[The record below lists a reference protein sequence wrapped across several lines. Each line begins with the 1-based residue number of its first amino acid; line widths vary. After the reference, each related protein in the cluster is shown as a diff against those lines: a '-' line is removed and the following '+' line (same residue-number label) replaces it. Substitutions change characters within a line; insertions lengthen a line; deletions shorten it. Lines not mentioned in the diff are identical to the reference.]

1 MKNQIVCQEERR
13 FALVDQLEL
22 WLAHARGQVCRRAG
36 RPGHLFR
43 SRILLGALLA
53 VLLLPAARG
62 VEVGAAST
70 NLASAIDLRP
80 AFQKWGL
87 PLRSQGSRGT
97 CSVFALTGALEY
109 ALARRQQTGTVLSVE
124 FLNWASNQATT
135 NSKDGGFF
143 SDLWTGFEAYGICPE
158 TSLPYRQNYDPNL
171 RPEEMVLRRA
181 KETAKARLRLHWIK
195 PWNVATGLTET
206 QFLEIKHTLSLG
218 WPVCGGFR
226 WPKHEHW
233 QKDVLQMAP
242 AAEVFDGH
250 SVLLVGFNDDPAE
263 PGGGVFLIR
272 NSGGG
277 VHDGAMPYEYVR
289 AYINDAAWVEPA
301 P

>member
-1 MKNQIVCQEERR
+1 MNPTLKRNNFLI
-13 FALVDQLEL
+13 
-22 WLAHARGQVCRRAG
+22 CRRV
-36 RPGHLFR
+36 
-43 SRILLGALLA
+43 LLALRCTLPA
-53 VLLLPAARG
+53 VLLWPAAYG
-62 VEVGAAST
+62 VEAAAAAT
-70 NLASAIDLRP
+70 NQVSFVDLRP
-80 AFQKWGL
+80 TFQKWGL

-97 CSVFALTGALEY
+97 CSVFTLNGALEY
-109 ALARRQQTGTVLSVE
+109 ALASRQQTGTVLSVE

-135 NSKDGGFF
+135 NWNDGGFF
-143 SDLWTGFEAYGICPE
+143 SDLWTGFKVYGICPE
-158 TSLPYRQNYDPNL
+158 SSLPYQPNFDPNL
-171 RPEEMVLRRA
+171 RPGDAVLRRA
-181 KETAKARLRLHWIK
+181 REATGATLRLHWIK

-226 WPKHEHW
+226 WPKHEQW

-250 SVLLVGFNDDPAE
+250 SVLLVGFKDDSAE
-263 PGGGVFLIR
+263 LGGGVFLIR

-277 VHDGAMPYEYVR
+277 AQDGAMPYEYVR
-289 AYINDAAWVEPA
+289 AYLNDAAWIEPA

>member
-1 MKNQIVCQEERR
+1 MNI
-13 FALVDQLEL
+13 
-22 WLAHARGQVCRRAG
+22 WL
-36 RPGHLFR
+36 
-43 SRILLGALLA
+43 LLA
-53 VLLLPAARG
+53 LLLPPAFCGVAAPT
-62 VEVGAAST
+62 VST
-70 NLASAIDLRP
+70 NLTSVVDLRP

-109 ALARRQQTGTVLSVE
+109 ALASRQQTGTVLSVE
-124 FLNWASNQATT
+124 FLNWAANQATGKA
-135 NSKDGGFF
+135 KDGGFF
-143 SDLWTGFEAYGICPE
+143 SELWRGFEAYGICSE
-158 TSLPYRQNYDPNL
+158 TNLAYRRHYDPHL
-171 RPEEMVLRRA
+171 HPDKTAMSQAGEI
-181 KETAKARLRLHWIK
+181 AKACLRLHWIK
-195 PWNVATGLTET
+195 PWNVKTGLTET
-206 QFLEIKHTLSLG
+206 QLLEIKRTLARG

-226 WPKHEHW
+226 WPKHEQWRH
-233 QKDVLQMAP
+233 DILQMAV

-250 SVLLVGFNDDPAE
+250 SVLLVGFKDDLAE

-289 AYINDAAWVEPA
+289 DYMNDAAWIEPA